1 MLQHWLEATWQ
12 RPQVNQ
18 YQGYTPYTCNL
29 DTDSEILQMSS
40 QELKSHICRQNLLC
54 ISDSVI
60 SIIDGK
66 RLISLSTSFINVI
79 ISTLSALSNTLND
92 YVMIKE
98 NINMRCKASNKF
110 INLWSEMLEK
120 HKAGIRITQKP

>member
-1 MLQHWLEATWQ
+1 MLQHRLEATWQ

-18 YQGYTPYTCNL
+18 YQGYTPYTSNL
-29 DTDSEILQMSS
+29 DADSEILQMSS
-40 QELKSHICRQNLLC
+40 QALKSHICRQNLLC

-60 SIIDGK
+60 SIIYGK

-79 ISTLSALSNTLND
+79 ISTFSALSNTLND

>member
-1 MLQHWLEATWQ
+1 MLQHRLEATWQ

-18 YQGYTPYTCNL
+18 YQGYTPYTSNL
-29 DTDSEILQMSS
+29 NSDSEILQMSS
-40 QELKSHICRQNLLC
+40 QALKSYICRQNLLC

-60 SIIDGK
+60 SIIYGK

-79 ISTLSALSNTLND
+79 ISTFSALSNTLND